1 MSMKTSSQD
10 RIGVIGAG
18 LAGLASACTLAARGY
33 KVVLFERNEWLGGKA
48 AQLEG
53 AGFRFDMGPTI
64 VTIPSVLRRIFAEAD
79 RKMEDYLDLV
89 RLDPQWRCFFQD
101 GSVLNLQQNPEQMSA
116 ELERFA
122 PGTNSGP
129 RYLDFLKW
137 SERLDDISRRFF
149 FYKPIGGLRDMFDF
163 KTAFDPS
170 VLGDVL
176 AMRMGRS
183 VAGSVRSFTPD
194 ARVAQMMDHFTQ
206 YVGSSPYGSPAILCG
221 IAHMQTDEGIWYPM
235 GGTRAVPVALEKLA
249 RELGVEIRTNTYI
262 AKILTNRN
270 GVAYATK
277 DCTGR
282 VQGVCT
288 NHGEEIP
295 LRAIVSNCDA
305 VRTHRELLNGDI
317 GRKFEKRR
325 RYEAACSG
333 VVLYLG
339 LKKRYDHLA
348 HHDFVFSRDPHEEFD
363 WIYKKGEPAP
373 DPTCYLAATTCSEPG
388 TAPAGGEAL
397 YVLVHTPYLR
407 PHHDW
412 KKLLPAYRKT
422 IIEKLKTTGQMPDI
436 EDRIVFERTLT
447 PQDIHDR
454 YHVLDGA
461 IYGLASH
468 GKFLGAFKPGNRS
481 PDLRGLYLAGG
492 AAHPGPGMPMV
503 LMSGWIAADTL
514 DKDGVAEPVLNGTP
528 VSGPERGEL
537 VEA

>member
-1 MSMKTSSQD
+1 MKTSSHD
-10 RIGVIGAG
+10 RIGVVGGG

-48 AQLEG
+48 APLEG

-79 RKMEDYLDLV
+79 RKMEDYLDMR

-101 GSVLNLQQNPEQMSA
+101 GSVLNLMQDPAKMTG

-122 PGTNSGP
+122 PGTNSGQ
-129 RYLDFLKW
+129 RYLDFLQW
-137 SERLDDISRRFF
+137 SERLNGISQRFF

-163 KTAFDPS
+163 KTAFDPK

-183 VAGSVRSFTPD
+183 VAGAVRSFTPD
-194 ARVAQMMDHFTQ
+194 PRVAQMMDHYTQ
-206 YVGSSPYGSPAILCG
+206 YVGSSPYGSPAILCS

-235 GGTRAVPVALEKLA
+235 GGTRAVPLALEKLA
-249 RELGVEIRTNTYI
+249 HELGVEIHTNTCI
-262 AKILTNRN
+262 TKILTQGKQVT
-270 GVAYATK
+270 GV
-277 DCTGR
+277 R
-282 VQGVCT
+282 T

-295 LRAIVSNCDA
+295 LRAVVSNSDA
-305 VRTHRELLNGDI
+305 VRTHRELLDGDV

-412 KKLLPAYRKT
+412 KKMLPAYRKV
-422 IIEKLKTTGQMPDI
+422 ILDKLKTTGQMPDI
-436 EDRIVFERTLT
+436 EERIVFERTLT

-468 GKFLGAFKPGNRS
+468 GKFLGAFKPSNRS
-481 PDLRGLYLAGG
+481 ADLRGLYLAGG

-503 LMSGWIAADTL
+503 LMSGWIAADAL
-514 DKDGVAEPVLNGTP
+514 DKDGVAEPVLNGAP
-528 VSGPERGEL
+528 VSNPALREL
-537 VEA
+537 VGV